1 MADAVERE
9 LDLDAPIA
17 GMSLTH
23 EVGAR
28 PWQSPPQYNTIEEAL
43 SFYLPRIGDPNYIG
57 PVIGLLESGTSL
69 TTIAETM
76 TLVGTMEGKHSI
88 DVAVLVNPVIVEYL
102 KGIGDLTGTE
112 YNIDNK
118 SEDISITPTLVEKAT
133 KELQGEKE
141 VSEEVQ
147 TEIETLGEE
156 TLEKAK
162 TGLMARKNKQQ
173 EDIVEDE
180 NIEEEI

>member
-57 PVIGLLESGTSL
+57 QVIGLLESGTSL

-76 TLVGTMEGKHSI
+76 TLVGAMEGKHSI

-118 SEDISITPTLVEKAT
+118 SEDISITPTMVEKAT

>member
-1 MADAVERE
+1 M
-9 LDLDAPIA
+9 
-17 GMSLTH
+17 
-23 EVGAR
+23 
-28 PWQSPPQYNTIEEAL
+28 
-43 SFYLPRIGDPNYIG
+43 
-57 PVIGLLESGTSL
+57 
-69 TTIAETM
+69 
-76 TLVGTMEGKHSI
+76 
-88 DVAVLVNPVIVEYL
+88 
-102 KGIGDLTGTE
+102 
-112 YNIDNK
+112 
-118 SEDISITPTLVEKAT
+118 VEKAT

-141 VSEEVQ
+141 ISEEVQ